1 VKLATHAV
9 TGHKVA
15 VKILNKSKIKQ
26 LGMEEK
32 VQREINILHLCT
44 HPHIIRLYEVIDTPT
59 DIFLVNE
66 YVSGGE
72 LFDYIVSKGRLS
84 ADEARNFF
92 HQIISGVEYCHFQKI
107 VHRDLKPEN
116 LLLDANLNIK
126 IADFGLSNLMRD
138 GDFLR
143 TSCGSPNY
151 AAPEVIS
158 GHLYAGPEV
167 DVWSCGVI
175 LYALLCGSLPFDDE
189 SIPNLFKKIKSGMY
203 SLPTHLSQL
212 AKNLIPRMLEV
223 DPMKRITI
231 PEIRLHPWF
240 QHKLPP
246 YLRHPPELM
255 EKQERIVDQEVIDE
269 VMKLPFHKAYG
280 NSLSSHNNPI
290 NGLIIASG
298 GNTAAA
304 AAGAQHHHHH
314 HHAVVA
320 ASALFPTGIV
330 TRELVERA
338 AALEDSRDS
347 DAVPKL
353 LRDLR
358 CAYELIL
365 DHKHTRLRVMEVARA
380 IKEAASATPPA
391 FSPGGS
397 RGTTPGGGSNNSAHY
412 GGNSNNRYHNN
423 YSSNSSYNSTSQ
435 SPTTAGAGAGA
446 AAHAAAASS
455 PSAQARLAEE
465 ATRALMQPR
474 PPRSIGGGPGG
485 SNSHSPYYPQQP
497 HLPGP
502 GPPSGSTSVGGGGV
516 GGGGGGHPV
525 IQMTS
530 SIPGNTGMIA
540 QHQHGRRTRRWYLGI
555 QSKKDPA
562 HVMNE
567 VYKALMA
574 LGCEWLQL
582 SSYRIK
588 CKWRPNVSW
597 SGGGGGGSGSADG
610 VGGCATSPSA
620 GMAAFSIPTA
630 GGATPEAAW
639 AKQQSQEQQ
648 QALPKS
654 QSDSMDVDEKIS
666 GQGTTSSSANGC
678 DMKVLASEG
687 SAHFARVPNLSTPD
701 YSIKIGLTLYK
712 VQQNIYL
719 LDFQK
724 MTGDAFS
731 FMTLCANIITELKT
745 LSAASKAQQLMAQ
758 QQQAVAAAA
767 AQQQAMQQHL
777 HQQQQQ
783 AGGGQQRYGGP
794 PPAGPK

>member
-1 VKLATHAV
+1 MEQAPVQIGQFILGKNLGIGAFGKVKLATHVV

-15 VKILNKSKIKQ
+15 VKILNKAKIKQ

-116 LLLDANLNIK
+116 LLLDANDNIK

-255 EKQERIVDQEVIDE
+255 EKQERVVDSQVIDE

-280 NSLSSHNNPI
+280 SLVNQ
-290 NGLIIASG
+290 NGTSNHSMNG
-298 GNTAAA
+298 TVMQQ
-304 AAGAQHHHHH
+304 QHHQY
-314 HHAVVA
+314 
-320 ASALFPTGIV
+320 PTV
-330 TRELVERA
+330 SRELIENA
-338 AALEDSRDS
+338 AALEDNRDS
-347 DAVPKL
+347 GTPKL

-397 RGTTPGGGSNNSAHY
+397 RGATPGGNY
-412 GGNSNNRYHNN
+412 
-423 YSSNSSYNSTSQ
+423 YSSNSAGRYGSQSAASGGNSIQSYNSSQ
-435 SPTTAGAGAGA
+435 SPTTLN
-446 AAHAAAASS
+446 S
-455 PSAQARLAEE
+455 PANQARLAEE
-465 ATRALMQPR
+465 ATRALTQPGSQQHSGPSSSSSQ
-474 PPRSIGGGPGG
+474 PPASVAQTPPIG
-485 SNSHSPYYPQQP
+485 
-497 HLPGP
+497 
-502 GPPSGSTSVGGGGV
+502 VVGV
-516 GGGGGGHPV
+516 GSHPV
-525 IQMTS
+525 VQMTS

-562 HVMNE
+562 HVMTE

-574 LGCEWLQL
+574 LGCQWLQL

-588 CKWRPNVSW
+588 CKWRPNAPRENFRQ
-597 SGGGGGGSGSADG
+597 GQFAGMI
-610 VGGCATSPSA
+610 PSA
-620 GMAAFSIPTA
+620 GGETPDAAFRQA
-630 GGATPEAAW
+630 GNMDTDE
-639 AKQQSQEQQ
+639 
-648 QALPKS
+648 
-654 QSDSMDVDEKIS
+654 DVSMDGGKEKH
-666 GQGTTSSSANGC
+666 TSHQKAAP
-678 DMKVLASEG
+678 DFMKVVAG
-687 SAHFARVPNLSTPD
+687 DDGHQVTVPNLSTQN

-724 MTGDAFS
+724 KTGDAFS

-745 LSAASKAQQLMAQ
+745 LSAASRQQQLLQ
-758 QQQAVAAAA
+758 QQQAAAAA
-767 AQQQAMQQHL
+767 AQQQAMQQQHRQGHHL
-777 HQQQQQ
+777 
-783 AGGGQQRYGGP
+783 GGN
-794 PPAGPK
+794 

>member
-1 VKLATHAV
+1 MATHAI
-9 TGHKVA
+9 TNHKVA
-15 VKILNKSKIKQ
+15 VKILNKAKIKQ

-116 LLLDANLNIK
+116 LLLDSNLNIK

-203 SLPTHLSQL
+203 SLPSHLSQL
-212 AKNLIPRMLEV
+212 ARNLIPRMLEV

-255 EKQERIVDQEVIDE
+255 EKQERVVDPAVIDE
-269 VMKLPFHKAYG
+269 VMKLPFHKAYQHLLNNG
-280 NSLSSHNNPI
+280 VSGMPSQQQAMSLI
-290 NGLIIASG
+290 
-298 GNTAAA
+298 
-304 AAGAQHHHHH
+304 
-314 HHAVVA
+314 
-320 ASALFPTGIV
+320 
-330 TRELVERA
+330 TRELVENA
-338 AALEDSRDS
+338 ASLEDSREDG
-347 DAVPKL
+347 APKV

-358 CAYELIL
+358 VAYELIL

-380 IKEAASATPPA
+380 IREAASATPPA

-397 RGTTPGGGSNNSAHY
+397 RGATPGGYPGSVGSVP
-412 GGNSNNRYHNN
+412 S
-423 YSSNSSYNSTSQ
+423 YSGSFATRPGSTN
-435 SPTTAGAGAGA
+435 
-446 AAHAAAASS
+446 S
-455 PSAQARLAEE
+455 PSTHPGGQSRMAEE
-465 ATRALMQPR
+465 AARALLNPR
-474 PPRSIGGGPGG
+474 ASRGGGGSDSHTTSPGA
-485 SNSHSPYYPQQP
+485 
-497 HLPGP
+497 LPSM
-502 GPPSGSTSVGGGGV
+502 PPSGGSPHVV
-516 GGGGGGHPV
+516 
-525 IQMTS
+525 QMQS
-530 SIPGNTGMIA
+530 SIPGNIGMIA
-540 QHQHGRRTRRWYLGI
+540 QHQHGRRNRRWYLGI

-562 HVMNE
+562 HVMTE

-588 CKWRPNVSW
+588 CRWRPNVSRE
-597 SGGGGGGSGSADG
+597 
-610 VGGCATSPSA
+610 VLRRQMMMP
-620 GMAAFSIPTA
+620 A
-630 GGATPEAAW
+630 GGDIPDRAFDNGG
-639 AKQQSQEQQ
+639 
-648 QALPKS
+648 
-654 QSDSMDVDEKIS
+654 DSMNIDEDGKRS
-666 GQGTTSSSANGC
+666 DGDRLTKCVGTN
-678 DMKVLASEG
+678 EN
-687 SAHFARVPNLSTPD
+687 ARVPDLGTKD
-701 YSIKIGLTLYK
+701 YCIKIGLTLYK
-712 VQQNIYL
+712 VQQSIYL

-745 LSAASKAQQLMAQ
+745 LSAASKQQQALLAQ
-758 QQQAVAAAA
+758 QQAAAAA
-767 AQQQAMQQHL
+767 AQQQVAIAAQ
-777 HQQQQQ
+777 
-783 AGGGQQRYGGP
+783 GGHFHRG
-794 PPAGPK
+794 

>member
-1 VKLATHAV
+1 
-9 TGHKVA
+9 
-15 VKILNKSKIKQ
+15 
-26 LGMEEK
+26 MEEK
-32 VQREINILHLCT
+32 VRREINILHLCT

-59 DIFLVNE
+59 DFFLVNE

-255 EKQERIVDQEVIDE
+255 EKQERIVDGEVIDE
-269 VMKLPFHKAYG
+269 VMKLPFHKALQG
-280 NSLSSHNNPI
+280 
-290 NGLIIASG
+290 SG
-298 GNTAAA
+298 
-304 AAGAQHHHHH
+304 
-314 HHAVVA
+314 
-320 ASALFPTGIV
+320 FPSNQVV
-330 TRELVERA
+330 TREMVAKA
-338 AALEDSRDS
+338 AAQEDNRDS
-347 DAVPKL
+347 GTPKL
-353 LRDLR
+353 WRDLR

-380 IKEAASATPPA
+380 IREAASATPPA
-391 FSPGGS
+391 FSPGAS
-397 RGTTPGGGSNNSAHY
+397 RGATPGGHFGTRHSIGSGSSGSYDGRTY
-412 GGNSNNRYHNN
+412 GESP
-423 YSSNSSYNSTSQ
+423 STSNH
-435 SPTTAGAGAGA
+435 T
-446 AAHAAAASS
+446 
-455 PSAQARLAEE
+455 RLAEE
-465 ATRALMQPR
+465 ATRALMQTGQPT
-474 PPRSIGGGPGG
+474 PPM
-485 SNSHSPYYPQQP
+485 
-497 HLPGP
+497 
-502 GPPSGSTSVGGGGV
+502 TA
-516 GGGGGGHPV
+516 PV
-525 IQMTS
+525 MQMTS
-530 SIPGNTGMIA
+530 SIPGNGIMIA
-540 QHQHGRRTRRWYLGI
+540 QHQHGRRNRRWYLGI

-562 HVMNE
+562 HVMKE
-567 VYKALMA
+567 VYKALHS

-588 CKWRPNVSW
+588 CRWRPNVSRHGSYNMSAW
-597 SGGGGGGSGSADG
+597 KQAQQHSGSVDAMDMDMDQHGDMRVIAGDDG
-610 VGGCATSPSA
+610 H
-620 GMAAFSIPTA
+620 
-630 GGATPEAAW
+630 
-639 AKQQSQEQQ
+639 
-648 QALPKS
+648 
-654 QSDSMDVDEKIS
+654 
-666 GQGTTSSSANGC
+666 
-678 DMKVLASEG
+678 MK
-687 SAHFARVPNLSTPD
+687 RVPNLSTPD
-701 YSIKIGLTLYK
+701 YCIKIGLTLYK
-712 VQQNIYL
+712 VQQSIYL

-745 LSAASKAQQLMAQ
+745 LSAASK
-758 QQQAVAAAA
+758 
-767 AQQQAMQQHL
+767 
-777 HQQQQQ
+777 QQQQQ
-783 AGGGQQRYGGP
+783 AMMAHQALTEQQVAMQQGHVSMS
-794 PPAGPK
+794 K

>member
-1 VKLATHAV
+1 V

-15 VKILNKSKIKQ
+15 VKILNKAKIKQ

-255 EKQERIVDQEVIDE
+255 EKQERVVDREVIDE
-269 VMKLPFHKAYG
+269 VMKLPFHKAYSTTS
-280 NSLSSHNNPI
+280 N
-290 NGLIIASG
+290 G
-298 GNTAAA
+298 GNHLMN
-304 AAGAQHHHHH
+304 GVMNVPQHQLPH
-314 HHAVVA
+314 
-320 ASALFPTGIV
+320 GII

-338 AALEDSRDS
+338 AALEDNRDS
-347 DAVPKL
+347 DTPKV

-397 RGTTPGGGSNNSAHY
+397 RGTTPGGSHY
-412 GGNSNNRYHNN
+412 GGNR
-423 YSSNSSYNSTSQ
+423 YSSGGGSYDGRQYGTNISYSSTSM
-435 SPTTAGAGAGA
+435 
-446 AAHAAAASS
+446 S
-455 PSAQARLAEE
+455 PSAAHGASPSNQARLAEE
-465 ATRALMQPR
+465 AARALMQP
-474 PPRSIGGGPGG
+474 GG
-485 SNSHSPYYPQQP
+485 SQQAQYQAPSQQAPSP
-497 HLPGP
+497 
-502 GPPSGSTSVGGGGV
+502 VGV
-516 GGGGGGHPV
+516 SGHPV
-525 IQMTS
+525 VQMTS

-588 CKWRPNVSW
+588 CKWRPNVPRNTQRNNYGMMPAA
-597 SGGGGGGSGSADG
+597 GGETPETAWNKSDADG
-610 VGGCATSPSA
+610 
-620 GMAAFSIPTA
+620 
-630 GGATPEAAW
+630 
-639 AKQQSQEQQ
+639 
-648 QALPKS
+648 
-654 QSDSMDVDEKIS
+654 SMDVAMDVDSKDKKSTVQAKMTVIA
-666 GQGTTSSSANGC
+666 GDDGH
-678 DMKVLASEG
+678 L
-687 SAHFARVPNLSTPD
+687 ARVPNLAMHD

-724 MTGDAFS
+724 VTGDAFS

-745 LSAASKAQQLMAQ
+745 LSAASKQAQQALMAQ
-758 QQQAVAAAA
+758 QQAAAA
-767 AQQQAMQQHL
+767 AQQHSVQ
-777 HQQQQQ
+777 
-783 AGGGQQRYGGP
+783 GGRYHSQGMS
-794 PPAGPK
+794 K

>member
-1 VKLATHAV
+1 MIFTPRHGQVKLATHAV
-9 TGHKVA
+9 TAHKVA
-15 VKILNKSKIKQ
+15 VKILNKAKIKQ

-59 DIFLVNE
+59 DIFLTNE

-212 AKNLIPRMLEV
+212 ARNLIPRMLEV

-269 VMKLPFHKAYG
+269 VMRLPFHKAYG
-280 NSLSSHNNPI
+280 SMINPNPAI
-290 NGLIIASG
+290 NGAMNIP
-298 GNTAAA
+298 
-304 AAGAQHHHHH
+304 QQQ
-314 HHAVVA
+314 
-320 ASALFPTGIV
+320 FPSGIV

-347 DAVPKL
+347 DAPKL

-397 RGTTPGGGSNNSAHY
+397 RGTTPGGHY
-412 GGNSNNRYHNN
+412 GGGGSNRYNSGASYDGRT
-423 YSSNSSYNSTSQ
+423 YSSNISYTSHSQ
-435 SPTTAGAGAGA
+435 SPIPQ
-446 AAHAAAASS
+446 HSS
-455 PSAQARLAEE
+455 PSQQARLAEE
-465 ATRALMQPR
+465 ATRALLQPA
-474 PPRSIGGGPGG
+474 S
-485 SNSHSPYYPQQP
+485 SSHGHQYTQT
-497 HLPGP
+497 
-502 GPPSGSTSVGGGGV
+502 PPSSVSVGG
-516 GGGGGGHPV
+516 HNPAA
-525 IQMTS
+525 QMTLA
-530 SIPGNTGMIA
+530 IPGNTGMIA

-562 HVMNE
+562 HVMTE

-588 CKWRPNVSW
+588 CKWRPNVPRSPVGVAAPGGFMPSAGGDTPQAAW
-597 SGGGGGGSGSADG
+597 TKMPKRQSDATDMDVDLKENNNPGSQNGGGGGMT
-610 VGGCATSPSA
+610 V
-620 GMAAFSIPTA
+620 
-630 GGATPEAAW
+630 
-639 AKQQSQEQQ
+639 
-648 QALPKS
+648 
-654 QSDSMDVDEKIS
+654 IS
-666 GQGTTSSSANGC
+666 RE
-678 DMKVLASEG
+678 EG
-687 SAHFARVPNLSTPD
+687 KYVPVPDLSTPE
-701 YSIKIGLTLYK
+701 YSVKIGLTLYK

-745 LSAASKAQQLMAQ
+745 LSAASKQAQQQALLQ
-758 QQQAVAAAA
+758 QQQAA
-767 AQQQAMQQHL
+767 
-777 HQQQQQ
+777 QQQQQ
-783 AGGGQQRYGGP
+783 AAQQ
-794 PPAGPK
+794 AAMPK

>member
-1 VKLATHAV
+1 MEQPAIQIGQYILGKNLGIGAFGKVKLATHTV

-15 VKILNKSKIKQ
+15 VKILNKAKIKQ

-116 LLLDANLNIK
+116 LLLDSNLNIK

-203 SLPTHLSQL
+203 SLPSHLSQL
-212 AKNLIPRMLEV
+212 ARNLIPRMLEV

-246 YLRHPPELM
+246 YLRHAPDHT
-255 EKQERIVDQEVIDE
+255 EKAERVIDHS
-269 VMKLPFHKAYG
+269 VIDDVLKLPIPRLVG
-280 NSLSSHNNPI
+280 NIVSNSNQNLSSVHQNNQYLSAQSPPI
-290 NGLIIASG
+290 TRDLVV
-298 GNTAAA
+298 TAA
-304 AAGAQHHHHH
+304 
-314 HHAVVA
+314 
-320 ASALFPTGIV
+320 T
-330 TRELVERA
+330 
-338 AALEDSRDS
+338 LEDNREQ
-347 DAVPKL
+347 DAPKL
-353 LRDLR
+353 LRDIR
-358 CAYELIL
+358 VAYELIL
-365 DHKHTRLRVMEVARA
+365 DHKHTRLRVMEVAKA
-380 IKEAASATPPA
+380 IREAASATPPA
-391 FSPGGS
+391 FSPGGTQP
-397 RGTTPGGGSNNSAHY
+397 GTPGTVRSFGGQIPHSVP
-412 GGNSNNRYHNN
+412 
-423 YSSNSSYNSTSQ
+423 SQ
-435 SPTTAGAGAGA
+435 SPSGSSNPSSFSDFERQVNSKLTQHHYPSHYNQHPPPTPPGN
-446 AAHAAAASS
+446 S
-455 PSAQARLAEE
+455 PSIQL
-465 ATRALMQPR
+465 
-474 PPRSIGGGPGG
+474 
-485 SNSHSPYYPQQP
+485 Y
-497 HLPGP
+497 
-502 GPPSGSTSVGGGGV
+502 ST
-516 GGGGGGHPV
+516 
-525 IQMTS
+525 
-530 SIPGNTGMIA
+530 IPGNIGMIT
-540 QHQHGRRTRRWYLGI
+540 QLGRRRRWYLGI

-562 HVMNE
+562 HVMTE

-588 CKWRPNVSW
+588 CRWWPNAPHGRGNQQSERRRR
-597 SGGGGGGSGSADG
+597 SSLDPQGGSTGRYGVINTGPLSNPDTADPSWKRQNPNKSNQDDADM
-610 VGGCATSPSA
+610 VIERDEIDTNISSDNSPSK
-620 GMAAFSIPTA
+620 MR
-630 GGATPEAAW
+630 
-639 AKQQSQEQQ
+639 
-648 QALPKS
+648 
-654 QSDSMDVDEKIS
+654 VIS
-666 GQGTTSSSANGC
+666 GENGQFIT
-678 DMKVLASEG
+678 L
-687 SAHFARVPNLSTPD
+687 PNLCMPE
-701 YSIKIGLTLYK
+701 YYIKIGLTLYK

-745 LSAASKAQQLMAQ
+745 LSAASKQQQALLAQHQAAAMQ
-758 QQQAVAAAA
+758 QQQ
-767 AQQQAMQQHL
+767 
-777 HQQQQQ
+777 HQVSS
-783 AGGGQQRYGGP
+783 
-794 PPAGPK
+794 PAGTSSGVVQPSQQSNRQPMTSPTQK

>member
-1 VKLATHAV
+1 
-9 TGHKVA
+9 
-15 VKILNKSKIKQ
+15 
-26 LGMEEK
+26 MEEK

-116 LLLDANLNIK
+116 LLLDANDNIK

-255 EKQERIVDQEVIDE
+255 EKQERVVDSQVIDE

-280 NSLSSHNNPI
+280 SMANQ
-290 NGLIIASG
+290 NGTSNHSMNG
-298 GNTAAA
+298 S
-304 AAGAQHHHHH
+304 
-314 HHAVVA
+314 AVPQC
-320 ASALFPTGIV
+320 PTV
-330 TRELVERA
+330 SRELIEKA
-338 AALEDSRDS
+338 AALEDNRDS
-347 DAVPKL
+347 DTPKL

-397 RGTTPGGGSNNSAHY
+397 RGATPGGSHY
-412 GGNSNNRYHNN
+412 GGTAAGRYGGQPFSSNQS
-423 YSSNSSYNSTSQ
+423 YSSSQ
-435 SPTTAGAGAGA
+435 SPTTLNAPAN
-446 AAHAAAASS
+446 
-455 PSAQARLAEE
+455 QARIAEE
-465 ATRALMQPR
+465 ATRILSQPGSSQQQSSLPH
-474 PPRSIGGGPGG
+474 PPASVAQTPPIG
-485 SNSHSPYYPQQP
+485 
-497 HLPGP
+497 
-502 GPPSGSTSVGGGGV
+502 VVGV
-516 GGGGGGHPV
+516 GSHPV
-525 IQMTS
+525 VQMTS

-562 HVMNE
+562 HVMTE

-574 LGCEWLQL
+574 LGCQWLQL

-588 CKWRPNVSW
+588 CKWRPNGPRE
-597 SGGGGGGSGSADG
+597 GGIPGHFM
-610 VGGCATSPSA
+610 PSA
-620 GMAAFSIPTA
+620 GGETPDAAF
-630 GGATPEAAW
+630 
-639 AKQQSQEQQ
+639 Q
-648 QALPKS
+648 KS
-654 QSDSMDVDEKIS
+654 SGSMDMDEDVCMDGDKDKP
-666 GQGTTSSSANGC
+666 SSHHFKPAP
-678 DMKVLASEG
+678 DFMKVVAG
-687 SAHFARVPNLSTPD
+687 DDGHHITVPNLSTEL

-724 MTGDAFS
+724 KTGDAFS

-745 LSAASKAQQLMAQ
+745 LSAASRQQQLLQ
-758 QQQAVAAAA
+758 QQQAAAAA
-767 AQQQAMQQHL
+767 AQQQAMQQ
-777 HQQQQQ
+777 
-783 AGGGQQRYGGP
+783 QRHAPSGN
-794 PPAGPK
+794 

>member
-1 VKLATHAV
+1 MEQAPVQIGQFILGKNLGIGAFGKVKLATHVV

-15 VKILNKSKIKQ
+15 VKILNKAKIKQ

-116 LLLDANLNIK
+116 LLLDANDNIK

-255 EKQERIVDQEVIDE
+255 EKQERVVDAQVIDE

-280 NSLSSHNNPI
+280 SMANQ
-290 NGLIIASG
+290 NGTTNHSMNG
-298 GNTAAA
+298 S
-304 AAGAQHHHHH
+304 
-314 HHAVVA
+314 AVPQC
-320 ASALFPTGIV
+320 PTV
-330 TRELVERA
+330 SRELIEKA
-338 AALEDSRDS
+338 AALEDNRDS
-347 DAVPKL
+347 DTPKL

-397 RGTTPGGGSNNSAHY
+397 RGATPGGNHY
-412 GGNSNNRYHNN
+412 GGTAAGRYGAGASGGSHDGRSYGSNQ
-423 YSSNSSYNSTSQ
+423 SYNSSQ
-435 SPTTAGAGAGA
+435 SPTTLN
-446 AAHAAAASS
+446 S
-455 PSAQARLAEE
+455 PANQARVAEE
-465 ATRALMQPR
+465 ATRALTQPGSQHQSLSH
-474 PPRSIGGGPGG
+474 PPASVAQTPPIG
-485 SNSHSPYYPQQP
+485 
-497 HLPGP
+497 
-502 GPPSGSTSVGGGGV
+502 VAGV
-516 GGGGGGHPV
+516 GSHPV
-525 IQMTS
+525 VQMTS

-562 HVMNE
+562 HVMTE

-574 LGCEWLQL
+574 LGCQWLQL

-588 CKWRPNVSW
+588 CKWRPNRPRESVIP
-597 SGGGGGGSGSADG
+597 GFQPGHFPGM
-610 VGGCATSPSA
+610 VMPSA
-620 GMAAFSIPTA
+620 GGETPDAAF
-630 GGATPEAAW
+630 
-639 AKQQSQEQQ
+639 Q
-648 QALPKS
+648 KS
-654 QSDSMDVDEKIS
+654 SGSMDMDEDVSMDEGKDKLS
-666 GQGTTSSSANGC
+666 HPTKPP
-678 DMKVLASEG
+678 DFMKVVAG
-687 SAHFARVPNLSTPD
+687 DDGHQVIVPNLSTEN

-724 MTGDAFS
+724 KTGDAFS

-745 LSAASKAQQLMAQ
+745 LSAASRQQQLLQ
-758 QQQAVAAAA
+758 QQQAAAAA
-767 AQQQAMQQHL
+767 AQQQAL
-777 HQQQQQ
+777 QQQQRH
-783 AGGGQQRYGGP
+783 ALSGN
-794 PPAGPK
+794 

>member
-280 NSLSSHNNPI
+280 LSSHNNPI
-290 NGLIIASG
+290 NGLIGSSSSSS
-298 GNTAAA
+298 N
-304 AAGAQHHHHH
+304 AGQH
-314 HHAVVA
+314 

-347 DAVPKL
+347 GETPKL

-397 RGTTPGGGSNNSAHY
+397 RGTTPGGSNSGHYGSN
-412 GGNSNNRYHNN
+412 RYTSNN
-423 YSSNSSYNSTSQ
+423 YSSNISYNSTSQ
-435 SPTTAGAGAGA
+435 SPTTATGSGA
-446 AAHAAAASS
+446 AGHGAASS

-474 PPRSIGGGPGG
+474 PPGSIAGAG
-485 SNSHSPYYPQQP
+485 SNSHSPYHPQQQQ

-502 GPPSGSTSVGGGGV
+502 GPPSGSTSVIGGIGVVGV
-516 GGGGGGHPV
+516 GGGGGGHAV

-597 SGGGGGGSGSADG
+597 SGGIGAVSL
-610 VGGCATSPSA
+610 CATSPTGAA
-620 GMAAFSIPTA
+620 GVGSMTAFSIPTA

-639 AKQQSQEQQ
+639 AKQQQQQQQSQEQQ
-648 QALPKS
+648 LALPRS

-666 GQGTTSSSANGC
+666 GQGSTNSSSAANGC

-687 SAHFARVPNLSTPD
+687 GAHFARVPNLSTPD
-701 YSIKIGLTLYK
+701 YSVKIGLTLYK

-745 LSAASKAQQLMAQ
+745 LSAASKAQQLMAAAQ
-758 QQQAVAAAA
+758 HQAMAA
-767 AQQQAMQQHL
+767 AQQQAMQQPQHL

-794 PPAGPK
+794 PPPGPK

>member
-1 VKLATHAV
+1 
-9 TGHKVA
+9 
-15 VKILNKSKIKQ
+15 
-26 LGMEEK
+26 MEEK

-72 LFDYIVSKGRLS
+72 LFDYIVSKGRLA

-116 LLLDANLNIK
+116 LLLDSNLNIK

-203 SLPTHLSQL
+203 SLPSHLSQL
-212 AKNLIPRMLEV
+212 ARNLIPRMLEV

-255 EKQERIVDQEVIDE
+255 EKQERVVDPAVIDE
-269 VMKLPFHKAYG
+269 VMKLPFHKAYQHLLNG
-280 NSLSSHNNPI
+280 AMM
-290 NGLIIASG
+290 NGLPSSLPQNQPSYPLI
-298 GNTAAA
+298 
-304 AAGAQHHHHH
+304 
-314 HHAVVA
+314 
-320 ASALFPTGIV
+320 
-330 TRELVERA
+330 TRELIESA
-338 AALEDSRDS
+338 ASLEDSREDG
-347 DAVPKL
+347 APKI

-358 CAYELIL
+358 VAYELIL

-380 IKEAASATPPA
+380 IREAASATPPA

-397 RGTTPGGGSNNSAHY
+397 RGATPGGYPGSMGSAPGSYSGY
-412 GGNSNNRYHNN
+412 GSAN
-423 YSSNSSYNSTSQ
+423 
-435 SPTTAGAGAGA
+435 
-446 AAHAAAASS
+446 S
-455 PSAQARLAEE
+455 PSAHHTQISQSRMAEE
-465 ATRALMQPR
+465 AARVLLQPGAVR
-474 PPRSIGGGPGG
+474 GGAGGGAMHTP
-485 SNSHSPYYPQQP
+485 
-497 HLPGP
+497 
-502 GPPSGSTSVGGGGV
+502 PPSSIPVSINSQGSPHVV
-516 GGGGGGHPV
+516 
-525 IQMTS
+525 QMQS
-530 SIPGNTGMIA
+530 SIPGNIGMIA
-540 QHQHGRRTRRWYLGI
+540 QHQHGRRNRRWYLGI

-562 HVMNE
+562 HVMTE

-588 CKWRPNVSW
+588 CRWRPNMPRESLRRQF
-597 SGGGGGGSGSADG
+597 SMPMAGGELPENAWDTGGGGSDMNIDDDG
-610 VGGCATSPSA
+610 K
-620 GMAAFSIPTA
+620 
-630 GGATPEAAW
+630 E
-639 AKQQSQEQQ
+639 
-648 QALPKS
+648 
-654 QSDSMDVDEKIS
+654 DEYDTKTKCI
-666 GQGTTSSSANGC
+666 GTNDAI
-678 DMKVLASEG
+678 A
-687 SAHFARVPNLSTPD
+687 VPDLSTKE
-701 YSIKIGLTLYK
+701 YCIKIGLTLYK
-712 VQQNIYL
+712 VQQSIYL

-745 LSAASKAQQLMAQ
+745 LSAASKQQQALLAQ
-758 QQQAVAAAA
+758 QQAAAAA
-767 AQQQAMQQHL
+767 AQQQAAIAA
-777 HQQQQQ
+777 
-783 AGGGQQRYGGP
+783 AGGRQFQP
-794 PPAGPK
+794 LK

>member
-1 VKLATHAV
+1 M

-15 VKILNKSKIKQ
+15 VKILNKAKIKQ

-72 LFDYIVSKGRLS
+72 LFDHIVSKGRLS

-116 LLLDANLNIK
+116 LLLDANHNIK

-203 SLPTHLSQL
+203 ALPTHLSQL

-246 YLRHPPELM
+246 YLRHPPELI

-280 NSLSSHNNPI
+280 SLVNNNSPM
-290 NGLIIASG
+290 NGVLDIPQYHQLP
-298 GNTAAA
+298 
-304 AAGAQHHHHH
+304 AG
-314 HHAVVA
+314 
-320 ASALFPTGIV
+320 LV
-330 TRELVERA
+330 TRDLVERA
-338 AALEDSRDS
+338 ASLEDSRDS
-347 DAVPKL
+347 EAPKL

-365 DHKHTRLRVMEVARA
+365 DHKHTRLRVMEVART
-380 IKEAASATPPA
+380 INEAQSATPPA

-397 RGTTPGGGSNNSAHY
+397 RGTTPGSGHY
-412 GGNSNNRYHNN
+412 GSSGRYINNTT
-423 YSSNSSYNSTSQ
+423 YSSNNMSYSSNTQ
-435 SPTTAGAGAGA
+435 SPTSAGQN
-446 AAHAAAASS
+446 S
-455 PSAQARLAEE
+455 PAAQARLAEE
-465 ATRALMQPR
+465 ATRALMQTSR
-474 PPRSIGGGPGG
+474 PANQQLPQHQNS
-485 SNSHSPYYPQQP
+485 SHSIQTPT
-497 HLPGP
+497 
-502 GPPSGSTSVGGGGV
+502 TSVGGGS
-516 GGGGGGHPV
+516 GHAV
-525 IQMTS
+525 VQMTS
-530 SIPGNTGMIA
+530 SIPGNSGMIA
-540 QHQHGRRTRRWYLGI
+540 QHQHGKRTRRWYLGI
-555 QSKKDPA
+555 QSKKEPA
-562 HVMNE
+562 RVMNE
-567 VYKALMA
+567 VYKALLA

-588 CKWRPNVSW
+588 CKWKPHSSGSGSGSRGSVADSSKMEVEAADVTRTTSNSVGTGSGNSISSGPVGSTVSMAGA
-597 SGGGGGGSGSADG
+597 SAGGGSACPMMTVIDG
-610 VGGCATSPSA
+610 DDG
-620 GMAAFSIPTA
+620 
-630 GGATPEAAW
+630 
-639 AKQQSQEQQ
+639 
-648 QALPKS
+648 
-654 QSDSMDVDEKIS
+654 
-666 GQGTTSSSANGC
+666 
-678 DMKVLASEG
+678 
-687 SAHFARVPNLSTPD
+687 HFVRIPNLSTCE

-745 LSAASKAQQLMAQ
+745 LSAASKQQQQ
-758 QQQAVAAAA
+758 QQQAALLA
-767 AQQQAMQQHL
+767 AQQQAAAASQQHS
-777 HQQQQQ
+777 
-783 AGGGQQRYGGP
+783 
-794 PPAGPK
+794 

>member
-1 VKLATHAV
+1 MEQAPVQIGQFILGKNLGIGAFGKVKLATHVV

-15 VKILNKSKIKQ
+15 VKILNKAKIKQ

-44 HPHIIRLYEVIDTPT
+44 HPHIIRLYEVLDTPT

-116 LLLDANLNIK
+116 LLLDASLNIK

-255 EKQERIVDQEVIDE
+255 EKQERVIDSEVIDE

-280 NSLSSHNNPI
+280 GTLG
-290 NGLIIASG
+290 NGS
-298 GNTAAA
+298 NHMMN
-304 AAGAQHHHHH
+304 GAMPHQLP
-314 HHAVVA
+314 VV
-320 ASALFPTGIV
+320 S
-330 TRELVERA
+330 RELIERA

-347 DAVPKL
+347 DTPKL

-397 RGTTPGGGSNNSAHY
+397 RGATPGGSHYGSRYGSAAGGNFYGSNQS
-412 GGNSNNRYHNN
+412 
-423 YSSNSSYNSTSQ
+423 YSSGHSQ
-435 SPTTAGAGAGA
+435 SPTVLHGN
-446 AAHAAAASS
+446 S
-455 PSAQARLAEE
+455 PANQARLAEE
-465 ATRALMQPR
+465 ATRALMQP
-474 PPRSIGGGPGG
+474 
-485 SNSHSPYYPQQP
+485 
-497 HLPGP
+497 
-502 GPPSGSTSVGGGGV
+502 GSTKNPSQPPQSVGAV
-516 GGGGGGHPV
+516 GSHPV
-525 IQMTS
+525 VQMTS

-562 HVMNE
+562 HVMTE

-588 CKWRPNVSW
+588 CKWRPN
-597 SGGGGGGSGSADG
+597 GGRGSTPVAAYGGI
-610 VGGCATSPSA
+610 PS
-620 GMAAFSIPTA
+620 A
-630 GGATPEAAW
+630 GGATPDAAFNRQHGGMDTDSDV
-639 AKQQSQEQQ
+639 AMDDGKEKKRAPV
-648 QALPKS
+648 ALNGYMK
-654 QSDSMDVDEKIS
+654 VV
-666 GQGTTSSSANGC
+666 AGC
-678 DMKVLASEG
+678 DGHSVP
-687 SAHFARVPNLSTPD
+687 VPNLGTAD

-724 MTGDAFS
+724 KTGDAFC

-745 LSAASKAQQLMAQ
+745 LSAASKQ
-758 QQQAVAAAA
+758 QQQAMLAQQQAAA
-767 AQQQAMQQHL
+767 AQQQQAMQ
-777 HQQQQQ
+777 
-783 AGGGQQRYGGP
+783 GGFP
-794 PPAGPK
+794 PPGMHK

>member
-1 VKLATHAV
+1 M
-9 TGHKVA
+9 
-15 VKILNKSKIKQ
+15 KILNKAKIKQ

-116 LLLDANLNIK
+116 LLLDSNLNIK

-212 AKNLIPRMLEV
+212 ARNLIPRMLEV

-255 EKQERIVDQEVIDE
+255 EKQERVVDPAVIDE
-269 VMKLPFHKAYG
+269 VMKLPFHKAYQHLMNG
-280 NSLSSHNNPI
+280 GMMNGMVPQNQPSHP
-290 NGLIIASG
+290 LI
-298 GNTAAA
+298 
-304 AAGAQHHHHH
+304 
-314 HHAVVA
+314 
-320 ASALFPTGIV
+320 
-330 TRELVERA
+330 TRELVETA
-338 AALEDSRDS
+338 ASLEDSREDG
-347 DAVPKL
+347 APKVI
-353 LRDLR
+353 RDLR
-358 CAYELIL
+358 VAYELIL

-380 IKEAASATPPA
+380 IREAASATPPA

-397 RGTTPGGGSNNSAHY
+397 RGATPGGYGSMGS
-412 GGNSNNRYHNN
+412 GGGSYAGSGYNSN
-423 YSSNSSYNSTSQ
+423 
-435 SPTTAGAGAGA
+435 
-446 AAHAAAASS
+446 S
-455 PSAQARLAEE
+455 PSVHQGQLSNPRMAGMAEE
-465 ATRALMQPR
+465 AARALLHGSVRGMSGGGVTHT
-474 PPRSIGGGPGG
+474 PPPSSIPSSIGPGG
-485 SNSHSPYYPQQP
+485 SP
-497 HLPGP
+497 HI
-502 GPPSGSTSVGGGGV
+502 V
-516 GGGGGGHPV
+516 
-525 IQMTS
+525 QMQS
-530 SIPGNTGMIA
+530 SIPGNIGMIA
-540 QHQHGRRTRRWYLGI
+540 QHQHGRRNRRWYLGI

-562 HVMNE
+562 HVMTE

-588 CKWRPNVSW
+588 CRWRPNVPRESLRRQIAMPTVGGETPDRAW
-597 SGGGGGGSGSADG
+597 DGGGGAADMNIDDDG
-610 VGGCATSPSA
+610 
-620 GMAAFSIPTA
+620 
-630 GGATPEAAW
+630 
-639 AKQQSQEQQ
+639 KQYANET
-648 QALPKS
+648 LTRC
-654 QSDSMDVDEKIS
+654 I
-666 GQGTTSSSANGC
+666 GTNDAVS
-678 DMKVLASEG
+678 
-687 SAHFARVPNLSTPD
+687 VPDLSTKE
-701 YSIKIGLTLYK
+701 YCIKIGLTLYK
-712 VQQNIYL
+712 VQQSIYL

-745 LSAASKAQQLMAQ
+745 LSAASKQQQALLA
-758 QQQAVAAAA
+758 QQAVAAV
-767 AQQQAMQQHL
+767 QQQATIAA
-777 HQQQQQ
+777 
-783 AGGGQQRYGGP
+783 AGGRQFHP
-794 PPAGPK
+794 HK

>member
-1 VKLATHAV
+1 MMLVVSLCLRGQVKLATHSV

-15 VKILNKSKIKQ
+15 VKILNKAKIKQ

-203 SLPTHLSQL
+203 SLPMHLSQL
-212 AKNLIPRMLEV
+212 ARNLIPRMLEV

-255 EKQERIVDQEVIDE
+255 EKQERVVDQEVIDE
-269 VMKLPFHKAYG
+269 VMRLPFHKAYG
-280 NSLSSHNNPI
+280 LVQTNGVQQPPTPTQQQQQQQPQQPPLQQPFPNP
-290 NGLIIASG
+290 L
-298 GNTAAA
+298 
-304 AAGAQHHHHH
+304 
-314 HHAVVA
+314 
-320 ASALFPTGIV
+320 V
-330 TRELVERA
+330 TREMVERA

-347 DAVPKL
+347 DAPKL
-353 LRDLR
+353 LKDLR

-397 RGTTPGGGSNNSAHY
+397 RGTTPGGHY
-412 GGNSNNRYHNN
+412 SNRYLGGGVSSTGGSYDGRNT
-423 YSSNSSYNSTSQ
+423 YSSNISYSSHSQ
-435 SPTTAGAGAGA
+435 SPT
-446 AAHAAAASS
+446 AAHPS
-455 PSAQARLAEE
+455 PSQQARLAEE
-465 ATRALMQPR
+465 ATRALMQPA
-474 PPRSIGGGPGG
+474 S
-485 SNSHSPYYPQQP
+485 S
-497 HLPGP
+497 
-502 GPPSGSTSVGGGGV
+502 
-516 GGGGGGHPV
+516 GGGGGPSSMIAVGGPYSATPPSSVSVGGHSAL
-525 IQMTS
+525 QMTS

-562 HVMNE
+562 HVMTE

-588 CKWRPNVSW
+588 CKWRPNVPRKPIGP
-597 SGGGGGGSGSADG
+597 GGLGQSSSA
-610 VGGCATSPSA
+610 SPFIHPSA
-620 GMAAFSIPTA
+620 G
-630 GGATPEAAW
+630 GDTPQAAW
-639 AKQQSQEQQ
+639 SKLSTRSE
-648 QALPKS
+648 S
-654 QSDSMDVDEKIS
+654 TMDMDVDGKPRLPGGAQENATMTVIS
-666 GQGTTSSSANGC
+666 SEEGQL
-678 DMKVLASEG
+678 VP
-687 SAHFARVPNLSTPD
+687 VPNLSTAE
-701 YSIKIGLTLYK
+701 YSVKIGLTLYK

-745 LSAASKAQQLMAQ
+745 LSAASK
-758 QQQAVAAAA
+758 
-767 AQQQAMQQHL
+767 QAMMA

-783 AGGGQQRYGGP
+783 SASQAQAMQQAAGRFP
-794 PPAGPK
+794 PHPTPPKPP

>member
-1 VKLATHAV
+1 
-9 TGHKVA
+9 
-15 VKILNKSKIKQ
+15 
-26 LGMEEK
+26 MEEK

-92 HQIISGVEYCHFQKI
+92 HQIVSGVEYCHFQKI

-116 LLLDANLNIK
+116 LLLDSNLNIK

-203 SLPTHLSQL
+203 SLPSHLSQL
-212 AKNLIPRMLEV
+212 ARNLIPRMLEV

-255 EKQERIVDQEVIDE
+255 EKQERVVDAQVIDE
-269 VMKLPFHKAYG
+269 VMKLPFHKAYSHLNG
-280 NSLSSHNNPI
+280 NGGGGVNGSLP
-290 NGLIIASG
+290 
-298 GNTAAA
+298 
-304 AAGAQHHHHH
+304 QHHR
-314 HHAVVA
+314 
-320 ASALFPTGIV
+320 PYI
-330 TRELVERA
+330 TRELVEVA
-338 AALEDSRDS
+338 AALEDSREN
-347 DAVPKL
+347 DAPKL
-353 LRDLR
+353 VRDLR
-358 CAYELIL
+358 VAYELIL

-380 IKEAASATPPA
+380 IQEAASATPPA
-391 FSPGGS
+391 FSPGTS
-397 RGTTPGGGSNNSAHY
+397 RGATPGGRGSGYGSGHHIAGGGSYGHSALSH
-412 GGNSNNRYHNN
+412 
-423 YSSNSSYNSTSQ
+423 
-435 SPTTAGAGAGA
+435 SPTGAQPS
-446 AAHAAAASS
+446 HAA
-455 PSAQARLAEE
+455 QAGDTHTRMAEE
-465 ATRALMQPR
+465 AARALMHPGAT
-474 PPRSIGGGPGG
+474 SGG
-485 SNSHSPYYPQQP
+485 H
-497 HLPGP
+497 HR
-502 GPPSGSTSVGGGGV
+502 SGSAGHPHHNLHGGGGQHPPPTPPPHMPGSAGS
-516 GGGGGGHPV
+516 GGGGGSGSATPV
-525 IQMTS
+525 VQMQS
-530 SIPGNTGMIA
+530 SIPGNVGMIA
-540 QHQHGRRTRRWYLGI
+540 QHQHGRRNRRWYLGI

-562 HVMNE
+562 HVMTE
-567 VYKALMA
+567 VYKALLA

-588 CKWRPNVSW
+588 CRWRPNLPRGGD
-597 SGGGGGGSGSADG
+597 GGGPAGSVGTGDPRQAV
-610 VGGCATSPSA
+610 VGGRQKAGVLDPS
-620 GMAAFSIPTA
+620 GQVVSNVNPVMPKPIA
-630 GGATPEAAW
+630 GGETPEAAW
-639 AKQQSQEQQ
+639 NRTAQPQQ
-648 QALPKS
+648 QIGLDGKDGAAEMSIDGDGKP
-654 QSDSMDVDEKIS
+654 
-666 GQGTTSSSANGC
+666 QGGVEC
-678 DMKVLASEG
+678 RMKVVSG
-687 SAHFARVPNLSTPD
+687 SDGRYVPVPNLCTPE
-701 YSIKIGLTLYK
+701 YCIKIGLTLYK
-712 VQQNIYL
+712 VQQSIYL

-745 LSAASKAQQLMAQ
+745 LSAASKQQQALLAQ
-758 QQQAVAAAA
+758 QQAAAVAAAA
-767 AQQQAMQQHL
+767 AQQQAALQH
-777 HQQQQQ
+777 Q
-783 AGGGQQRYGGP
+783 AGGGGP
-794 PPAGPK
+794 PHGHSQPSLPASHK

>member
-1 VKLATHAV
+1 MEQPPVQIGQYVLGKNLGIGAFGKVKLATHAI

-15 VKILNKSKIKQ
+15 VKILNKAKIKQ

-92 HQIISGVEYCHFQKI
+92 HQIVSGVEYCHFQKI

-203 SLPTHLSQL
+203 SLPSHLSQL
-212 AKNLIPRMLEV
+212 ARNLIPRMLEV

-255 EKQERIVDQEVIDE
+255 EKQERVVDPAVIDE
-269 VMKLPFHKAYG
+269 VMKLPFHKAYQH
-280 NSLSSHNNPI
+280 LM
-290 NGLIIASG
+290 NGGMNGMPLGAPLNTPTHPLIS
-298 GNTAAA
+298 
-304 AAGAQHHHHH
+304 
-314 HHAVVA
+314 
-320 ASALFPTGIV
+320 
-330 TRELVERA
+330 RELVESA
-338 AALEDSRDS
+338 ASLEDSREDG
-347 DAVPKL
+347 APKV

-358 CAYELIL
+358 VAYELIL

-380 IKEAASATPPA
+380 IREAASATPPA

-397 RGTTPGGGSNNSAHY
+397 RGATPGGYPGSMGSAPGSY
-412 GGNSNNRYHNN
+412 GGSGYGSAN
-423 YSSNSSYNSTSQ
+423 
-435 SPTTAGAGAGA
+435 
-446 AAHAAAASS
+446 S
-455 PSAQARLAEE
+455 PSAHHGQLSQSRMAEE
-465 ATRALMQPR
+465 AARALLQPGATR
-474 PPRSIGGGPGG
+474 GGSGGGPTHTPPPSSIPSSIGGGG
-485 SNSHSPYYPQQP
+485 SP
-497 HLPGP
+497 H
-502 GPPSGSTSVGGGGV
+502 VV
-516 GGGGGGHPV
+516 
-525 IQMTS
+525 QMQS
-530 SIPGNTGMIA
+530 SIPGNIGMIA
-540 QHQHGRRTRRWYLGI
+540 QHQHGRRNRRWYLGI

-562 HVMNE
+562 HVMTE

-588 CKWRPNVSW
+588 CKWRPNVPRESLRRQMLTPMAGGETPDRAW
-597 SGGGGGGSGSADG
+597 DSGGGATDMNIDDDG
-610 VGGCATSPSA
+610 KQ
-620 GMAAFSIPTA
+620 TA
-630 GGATPEAAW
+630 NETKTKCIGTNEAV
-639 AKQQSQEQQ
+639 S
-648 QALPKS
+648 
-654 QSDSMDVDEKIS
+654 
-666 GQGTTSSSANGC
+666 
-678 DMKVLASEG
+678 
-687 SAHFARVPNLSTPD
+687 VPDLSTKE
-701 YSIKIGLTLYK
+701 YCIKIGLTLYK
-712 VQQNIYL
+712 VQQSIYL

-745 LSAASKAQQLMAQ
+745 LSAASKQQQALLAQ
-758 QQQAVAAAA
+758 QQAAAAA
-767 AQQQAMQQHL
+767 AQQQAAIAA
-777 HQQQQQ
+777 
-783 AGGGQQRYGGP
+783 AGGRGQFHP
-794 PPAGPK
+794 HK

>member
-1 VKLATHAV
+1 VWASKGNPRAAFRQHCVVMYVNLGVAVTSYEQHRGGREYDGDGGMLLLLFVRPRGPAHFTSYIIIKRQVKLATHAV

-15 VKILNKSKIKQ
+15 VKILNKAKIKQ

-212 AKNLIPRMLEV
+212 ARNLIPRMLEV

-269 VMKLPFHKAYG
+269 VMRLPFHKAYG
-280 NSLSSHNNPI
+280 GLATSGNPGPQQQA
-290 NGLIIASG
+290 NG
-298 GNTAAA
+298 AAMNIP
-304 AAGAQHHHHH
+304 QHQI
-314 HHAVVA
+314 
-320 ASALFPTGIV
+320 PGGIV
-330 TRELVERA
+330 TRELVEQA

-347 DAVPKL
+347 APKL

-397 RGTTPGGGSNNSAHY
+397 RGTTPGGHYGSNRY
-412 GGNSNNRYHNN
+412 GSGASYDGRT
-423 YSSNSSYNSTSQ
+423 YSSNMSYSSHSQ
-435 SPTTAGAGAGA
+435 SPTP
-446 AAHAAAASS
+446 AHSS
-455 PSAQARLAEE
+455 PAQQARLAEE
-465 ATRALMQPR
+465 ATRALMQP
-474 PPRSIGGGPGG
+474 GG
-485 SNSHSPYYPQQP
+485 SGSAGSHGQYSTQA
-497 HLPGP
+497 
-502 GPPSGSTSVGGGGV
+502 PSSVSV
-516 GGGGGGHPV
+516 GGHPV
-525 IQMTS
+525 VQMTL

-562 HVMNE
+562 HVMTE

-588 CKWRPNVSW
+588 CKWRPNLPRSPVGVAATVS
-597 SGGGGGGSGSADG
+597 SFM
-610 VGGCATSPSA
+610 P
-620 GMAAFSIPTA
+620 PA
-630 GGATPEAAW
+630 GGETPQAAW
-639 AKQQSQEQQ
+639 AKM
-648 QALPKS
+648 APKRTDT
-654 QSDSMDVDEKIS
+654 SDMDVDSKENPNTDGS
-666 GQGTTSSSANGC
+666 GG
-678 DMKVLASEG
+678 ASPGRMTVVAREEG
-687 SAHFARVPNLSTPD
+687 EFVPVPDLSTPE
-701 YSIKIGLTLYK
+701 YSVKIGLTLYK

-745 LSAASKAQQLMAQ
+745 LSAASKQAQQQALLQ
-758 QQQAVAAAA
+758 QQQAAA
-767 AQQQAMQQHL
+767 M
-777 HQQQQQ
+777 QQQ
-783 AGGGQQRYGGP
+783 AGRFPQQQPGMP
-794 PPAGPK
+794 PK

>member
-1 VKLATHAV
+1 
-9 TGHKVA
+9 
-15 VKILNKSKIKQ
+15 
-26 LGMEEK
+26 MEEK

-116 LLLDANLNIK
+116 LLLDANDNIK

-255 EKQERIVDQEVIDE
+255 EKQERVVDAQVIDE

-280 NSLSSHNNPI
+280 SFAHQ
-290 NGLIIASG
+290 NGTSNHSMNG
-298 GNTAAA
+298 S
-304 AAGAQHHHHH
+304 
-314 HHAVVA
+314 AVPQC
-320 ASALFPTGIV
+320 PTV
-330 TRELVERA
+330 SRELIEKA
-338 AALEDSRDS
+338 AALEDNRDS
-347 DAVPKL
+347 DTPKL

-397 RGTTPGGGSNNSAHY
+397 RGATPGGSHYGSNSGRY
-412 GGNSNNRYHNN
+412 GAGASGGSYDGRSYGSNQ
-423 YSSNSSYNSTSQ
+423 SYTSSQ
-435 SPTTAGAGAGA
+435 SPTTLN
-446 AAHAAAASS
+446 S
-455 PSAQARLAEE
+455 PANQARVAEE
-465 ATRALMQPR
+465 ATRALTQPGSQQHSMPH
-474 PPRSIGGGPGG
+474 PPASVAQTPPIG
-485 SNSHSPYYPQQP
+485 
-497 HLPGP
+497 
-502 GPPSGSTSVGGGGV
+502 VVGV
-516 GGGGGGHPV
+516 GSHPV
-525 IQMTS
+525 VQMTS

-562 HVMNE
+562 HVMTE

-574 LGCEWLQL
+574 LGCQWLQL

-588 CKWRPNVSW
+588 CKWRPNGPRQCVIPGLHPGMSMPA
-597 SGGGGGGSGSADG
+597 GGETPD
-610 VGGCATSPSA
+610 
-620 GMAAFSIPTA
+620 AAFQKTS
-630 GGATPEAAW
+630 GAM
-639 AKQQSQEQQ
+639 
-648 QALPKS
+648 
-654 QSDSMDVDEKIS
+654 DMDGDVSMDGGKEK
-666 GQGTTSSSANGC
+666 QSSPPKAP
-678 DMKVLASEG
+678 DFMKVVAGEDG
-687 SAHFARVPNLSTPD
+687 HQVTVPNLSTEN

-724 MTGDAFS
+724 KTGDAFS

-745 LSAASKAQQLMAQ
+745 LSAASRQQQLLQ
-758 QQQAVAAAA
+758 QQQAAAAA
-767 AQQQAMQQHL
+767 AQQQAMQ
-777 HQQQQQ
+777 
-783 AGGGQQRYGGP
+783 AQRHALSGN
-794 PPAGPK
+794 

>member
-1 VKLATHAV
+1 M

-15 VKILNKSKIKQ
+15 VKILNKAKIKQ

-116 LLLDANLNIK
+116 LLLDANDNIK

-255 EKQERIVDQEVIDE
+255 EKQERVVDSQVIDE

-280 NSLSSHNNPI
+280 SLQ
-290 NGLIIASG
+290 NGTNGMNGS
-298 GNTAAA
+298 
-304 AAGAQHHHHH
+304 
-314 HHAVVA
+314 AVPQC
-320 ASALFPTGIV
+320 PTV
-330 TRELVERA
+330 SRELIEKA
-338 AALEDSRDS
+338 AALEDNRDS
-347 DAVPKL
+347 DTPKL

-397 RGTTPGGGSNNSAHY
+397 RGTTPGGSHY
-412 GGNSNNRYHNN
+412 GGNSGRYGSQPGATGGS
-423 YSSNSSYNSTSQ
+423 YDGRSYGSNQSYNSSQ
-435 SPTTAGAGAGA
+435 SPTTLN
-446 AAHAAAASS
+446 S
-455 PSAQARLAEE
+455 PPNQARIAEE
-465 ATRALMQPR
+465 ATRALTQ
-474 PPRSIGGGPGG
+474 PGG
-485 SNSHSPYYPQQP
+485 QQQSLSH
-497 HLPGP
+497 
-502 GPPSGSTSVGGGGV
+502 PPASVAQTPPIGVVGV
-516 GGGGGGHPV
+516 GSHPV
-525 IQMTS
+525 VQMTS

-562 HVMNE
+562 HVMTE

-574 LGCEWLQL
+574 LGCQWLQL

-588 CKWRPNVSW
+588 CKWRPNGPREPGIPGLGFTGMV
-597 SGGGGGGSGSADG
+597 
-610 VGGCATSPSA
+610 PSA
-620 GMAAFSIPTA
+620 GGDTPDAAF
-630 GGATPEAAW
+630 
-639 AKQQSQEQQ
+639 Q
-648 QALPKS
+648 KS
-654 QSDSMDVDEKIS
+654 SGTMDLDETEDVSMDVGKEKQS
-666 GQGTTSSSANGC
+666 QPSKPP
-678 DMKVLASEG
+678 DLMKVVAG
-687 SAHFARVPNLSTPD
+687 DDGHQVNVPNLSTES

-724 MTGDAFS
+724 KTGDAFS

-745 LSAASKAQQLMAQ
+745 LSAASRQQQLLAQ
-758 QQQAVAAAA
+758 QQAAAAA
-767 AQQQAMQQHL
+767 AQQQAMQQ
-777 HQQQQQ
+777 
-783 AGGGQQRYGGP
+783 QQRHQLSGN
-794 PPAGPK
+794 

>member
-1 VKLATHAV
+1 LQLKVHLYDKGSFGGSNIDFSYLIYLRLNRNFLNEHQVKLASHAV

-15 VKILNKSKIKQ
+15 VKILNKAKIKQ

-32 VQREINILHLCT
+32 VRREINILHLCT

-175 LYALLCGSLPFDDE
+175 LYALLCGCLPFDDE
-189 SIPNLFKKIKSGMY
+189 SIPSLFKKIKSGMY

-269 VMKLPFHKAYG
+269 VMNLPFHKAYG
-280 NSLSSHNNPI
+280 FLNQTNGVNGLNMNHQQPFP
-290 NGLIIASG
+290 NGLI
-298 GNTAAA
+298 
-304 AAGAQHHHHH
+304 
-314 HHAVVA
+314 
-320 ASALFPTGIV
+320 
-330 TRELVERA
+330 TRDLIERA
-338 AALEDSRDS
+338 AALEDGRDS
-347 DAVPKL
+347 ETPKL

-358 CAYELIL
+358 CSYELIL

-397 RGTTPGGGSNNSAHY
+397 RGTTPGGSVHY
-412 GGNSNNRYHNN
+412 GSHRYPTSAGNSYEGRN
-423 YSSNSSYNSTSQ
+423 YSSNISYTSHSQ
-435 SPTTAGAGAGA
+435 SPTA
-446 AAHAAAASS
+446 AQSS
-455 PSAQARLAEE
+455 MVQQGRLAEE
-465 ATRALMQPR
+465 AASRLMQPGLGR
-474 PPRSIGGGPGG
+474 GSSQQYASPG
-485 SNSHSPYYPQQP
+485 HSLQQT
-497 HLPGP
+497 
-502 GPPSGSTSVGGGGV
+502 PPSSVNV
-516 GGGGGGHPV
+516 GGGHPLV
-525 IQMTS
+525 QMTS
-530 SIPGNTGMIA
+530 SIPGNTGMIT

-588 CKWRPNVSW
+588 CKWRPNIPKPS
-597 SGGGGGGSGSADG
+597 SGISSM
-610 VGGCATSPSA
+610 SFSMPSA
-620 GMAAFSIPTA
+620 GAE
-630 GGATPEAAW
+630 TPQAAW
-639 AKQQSQEQQ
+639 GQPIGGTIPIDIA
-648 QALPKS
+648 
-654 QSDSMDVDEKIS
+654 MDVDIDSNKKHGPQHTAGDCFTMTVIS
-666 GQGTTSSSANGC
+666 PRDGFVS
-678 DMKVLASEG
+678 
-687 SAHFARVPNLSTPD
+687 VPQLSTPE
-701 YSIKIGLTLYK
+701 YAIKIGLTLYK

-745 LSAASKAQQLMAQ
+745 LSAASRQQALYMAQ
-758 QQQAVAAAA
+758 QQQL
-767 AQQQAMQQHL
+767 QGHS
-777 HQQQQQ
+777 
-783 AGGGQQRYGGP
+783 GGSR
-794 PPAGPK
+794 

>member
-1 VKLATHAV
+1 MKEATHVV

-15 VKILNKSKIKQ
+15 VKILNKAKIKQ

-59 DIFLVNE
+59 DIFLVIE
-66 YVSGGE
+66 YVSNGE

-92 HQIISGVEYCHFQKI
+92 HQIVSGVEYCHFQKV

-116 LLLDANLNIK
+116 LLLDENLNIK

-189 SIPNLFKKIKSGMY
+189 SIPSLFKKIKSGMY

-255 EKQERIVDQEVIDE
+255 EKQERVVDADVIE
-269 VMKLPFHKAYG
+269 SVLKLPFHKAYG
-280 NSLSSHNNPI
+280 TMGHNGTNHM
-290 NGLIIASG
+290 LDG
-298 GNTAAA
+298 GVNM
-304 AAGAQHHHHH
+304 AQHQ
-314 HHAVVA
+314 
-320 ASALFPTGIV
+320 FPHGVV

-347 DAVPKL
+347 DTPKL

-380 IKEAASATPPA
+380 IKEATSATPPA

-397 RGTTPGGGSNNSAHY
+397 RGTTPGGAQYGGIRYSSSGGSYDGRY
-412 GGNSNNRYHNN
+412 GGNAP
-423 YSSNSSYNSTSQ
+423 YSSSQ
-435 SPTTAGAGAGA
+435 SPTALN
-446 AAHAAAASS
+446 SNS
-455 PSAQARLAEE
+455 PSHQARLAEE
-465 ATRALMQPR
+465 ATRALMQPGGHMQQSQQ
-474 PPRSIGGGPGG
+474 PPQSIGVG
-485 SNSHSPYYPQQP
+485 S
-497 HLPGP
+497 
-502 GPPSGSTSVGGGGV
+502 
-516 GGGGGGHPV
+516 HPV
-525 IQMTS
+525 VQMTS

-562 HVMNE
+562 HVMTE
-567 VYKALMA
+567 VYKALTA
-574 LGCEWLQL
+574 LDCEWLQL

-588 CKWRPNVSW
+588 CKWRPNSQVNSGMGYGAMPAEGGESIAAAMDTGGTMDMDVEKDKKRTGVSLMKV
-597 SGGGGGGSGSADG
+597 
-610 VGGCATSPSA
+610 VGGEN
-620 GMAAFSIPTA
+620 GH
-630 GGATPEAAW
+630 
-639 AKQQSQEQQ
+639 
-648 QALPKS
+648 
-654 QSDSMDVDEKIS
+654 DVP
-666 GQGTTSSSANGC
+666 
-678 DMKVLASEG
+678 
-687 SAHFARVPNLSTPD
+687 VPILSTPD
-701 YSIKIGLTLYK
+701 YAIKIGLTLYK

-724 MTGDAFS
+724 KTGDAFS

-745 LSAASKAQQLMAQ
+745 LSAASKQQALLAQ
-758 QQQAVAAAA
+758 QQAAAV
-767 AQQQAMQQHL
+767 QQQAMQQ
-777 HQQQQQ
+777 
-783 AGGGQQRYGGP
+783 GGFPQGI
-794 PPAGPK
+794 KK

>member
-1 VKLATHAV
+1 
-9 TGHKVA
+9 
-15 VKILNKSKIKQ
+15 
-26 LGMEEK
+26 MEEK

-44 HPHIIRLYEVIDTPT
+44 HPHIIRLYEVVDTPT

-84 ADEARNFF
+84 PDEARNFF

-116 LLLDANLNIK
+116 LLLDANKNIK
-126 IADFGLSNLMRD
+126 LADFGLSNLMRD
-138 GDFLR
+138 GEFLR

-231 PEIRLHPWF
+231 AEIRMHPWF

-255 EKQERIVDQEVIDE
+255 EKQVRVVDQAVVDL
-269 VMKLPFHKAYG
+269 VMELPFHKAYG
-280 NSLSSHNNPI
+280 STILNQKGAALSN
-290 NGLIIASG
+290 
-298 GNTAAA
+298 
-304 AAGAQHHHHH
+304 GAQHP
-314 HHAVVA
+314 
-320 ASALFPTGIV
+320 SALFPTGII
-330 TRELVERA
+330 TRELVEKA
-338 AALEDSRDS
+338 ASLEDSRDS
-347 DAVPKL
+347 DAPKL
-353 LRDLR
+353 LKDLR

-365 DHKHTRLRVMEVARA
+365 DDKHTRLRVMEVALA

-397 RGTTPGGGSNNSAHY
+397 RGTTPGGQFGPSSSSSSRPNPASHSID
-412 GGNSNNRYHNN
+412 GGRYT
-423 YSSNSSYNSTSQ
+423 SSNASYNSYSH
-435 SPTTAGAGAGA
+435 SPTTNL
-446 AAHAAAASS
+446 SS
-455 PSAQARLAEE
+455 SAQQSRLAEE
-465 ATRALMQPR
+465 ATRALMHPG
-474 PPRSIGGGPGG
+474 SSSGG
-485 SNSHSPYYPQQP
+485 SMPGNQYGQQYGQSPPVA
-497 HLPGP
+497 L
-502 GPPSGSTSVGGGGV
+502 SVGTPH
-516 GGGGGGHPV
+516 HPV
-525 IQMTS
+525 LQMTS

-562 HVMNE
+562 HVMTE
-567 VYKALMA
+567 VYKALTA

-588 CKWRPNVSW
+588 CKWRPNSSRCGSLGTVGHGDPTIATVGVSGLDGNASAPW
-597 SGGGGGGSGSADG
+597 GQPPPTQRPPVGPHDSSVEMDVETSGDVSNKESPHPTRS
-610 VGGCATSPSA
+610 VGG
-620 GMAAFSIPTA
+620 I
-630 GGATPEAAW
+630 
-639 AKQQSQEQQ
+639 
-648 QALPKS
+648 
-654 QSDSMDVDEKIS
+654 VDGKCMQVI
-666 GQGTTSSSANGC
+666 ANN
-678 DMKVLASEG
+678 EG
-687 SAHFARVPNLSTPD
+687 ELARVPNLSTAE

-745 LSAASKAQQLMAQ
+745 LSAASKQQQLAMQSYTLQ
-758 QQQAVAAAA
+758 QQQEGLGGAPAPPGGAVPP
-767 AQQQAMQQHL
+767 QAT
-777 HQQQQQ
+777 
-783 AGGGQQRYGGP
+783 
-794 PPAGPK
+794 

>member
-1 VKLATHAV
+1 MDQAPVQIGQFILGKNLGIGAFGKVKLATHVV

-15 VKILNKSKIKQ
+15 VKILNKAKIKQ

-116 LLLDANLNIK
+116 LLLDANDNIK

-255 EKQERIVDQEVIDE
+255 EKQERVVDSQVIDE

-280 NSLSSHNNPI
+280 SMANQ
-290 NGLIIASG
+290 NGTSNHSMNGSAVPQCPTVSRDLI
-298 GNTAAA
+298 
-304 AAGAQHHHHH
+304 
-314 HHAVVA
+314 
-320 ASALFPTGIV
+320 
-330 TRELVERA
+330 EKA
-338 AALEDSRDS
+338 AALEDNRDS
-347 DAVPKL
+347 DTPKL

-397 RGTTPGGGSNNSAHY
+397 RGATPGGSHY
-412 GGNSNNRYHNN
+412 GGTALGRYGGQPGGS
-423 YSSNSSYNSTSQ
+423 YSSNQSYNSSQ
-435 SPTTAGAGAGA
+435 SPTTLN
-446 AAHAAAASS
+446 S
-455 PSAQARLAEE
+455 PANQARIAEE
-465 ATRALMQPR
+465 ATRILSQPGSSQQQSLPHTPASVAQT
-474 PPRSIGGGPGG
+474 PPIG
-485 SNSHSPYYPQQP
+485 
-497 HLPGP
+497 
-502 GPPSGSTSVGGGGV
+502 VVGV
-516 GGGGGGHPV
+516 GSHPV
-525 IQMTS
+525 VQMTS

-562 HVMNE
+562 HVMTE

-574 LGCEWLQL
+574 LGCQWLQL

-588 CKWRPNVSW
+588 CKWRPNGPREHS
-597 SGGGGGGSGSADG
+597 SHFM
-610 VGGCATSPSA
+610 PSA
-620 GMAAFSIPTA
+620 GGETPDAAIGSMDMDEDVCMD
-630 GGATPEAAW
+630 GGKD
-639 AKQQSQEQQ
+639 KQSRH
-648 QALPKS
+648 PKS
-654 QSDSMDVDEKIS
+654 APDF
-666 GQGTTSSSANGC
+666 
-678 DMKVLASEG
+678 MKVVAG
-687 SAHFARVPNLSTPD
+687 DDGHHITVPNLSTEL

-724 MTGDAFS
+724 KTGDAFS

-745 LSAASKAQQLMAQ
+745 LSAASRQQQLMQ
-758 QQQAVAAAA
+758 QQQTAAA
-767 AQQQAMQQHL
+767 AQQQAMQQR
-777 HQQQQQ
+777 Q
-783 AGGGQQRYGGP
+783 A
-794 PPAGPK
+794 

>member
-1 VKLATHAV
+1 
-9 TGHKVA
+9 
-15 VKILNKSKIKQ
+15 
-26 LGMEEK
+26 MEEK

-44 HPHIIRLYEVIDTPT
+44 HPHIIRLYEVLDTPT

-116 LLLDANLNIK
+116 LLLDASLNIK

-255 EKQERIVDQEVIDE
+255 EKQERVVDSEVIDE

-280 NSLSSHNNPI
+280 GHFGQ
-290 NGLIIASG
+290 NGS
-298 GNTAAA
+298 NHMMN
-304 AAGAQHHHHH
+304 GAMANQLP
-314 HHAVVA
+314 VV
-320 ASALFPTGIV
+320 S
-330 TRELVERA
+330 RDLVERS

-347 DAVPKL
+347 DTPKL
-353 LRDLR
+353 LKDLR

-397 RGTTPGGGSNNSAHY
+397 RGATPGGSHY
-412 GGNSNNRYHNN
+412 GGNRYSGQGGSYYGLNQS
-423 YSSNSSYNSTSQ
+423 YSSAQSQ
-435 SPTTAGAGAGA
+435 SPTVLHGN
-446 AAHAAAASS
+446 S
-455 PSAQARLAEE
+455 PSNQAHLAEE
-465 ATRALMQPR
+465 ATRALMQP
-474 PPRSIGGGPGG
+474 GGGQLKQP
-485 SNSHSPYYPQQP
+485 PQ
-497 HLPGP
+497 
-502 GPPSGSTSVGGGGV
+502 SVGGV
-516 GGGGGGHPV
+516 GNHTV
-525 IQMTS
+525 VQMTS

-562 HVMNE
+562 HVMTE

-588 CKWRPNVSW
+588 CKWRPNAGRIH
-597 SGGGGGGSGSADG
+597 GGGM
-610 VGGCATSPSA
+610 PSA
-620 GMAAFSIPTA
+620 GGETPDVAFNGQSSTEADGDVAMAEEKKRGPISGDGLMKVV
-630 GGATPEAAW
+630 GGADGH
-639 AKQQSQEQQ
+639 
-648 QALPKS
+648 ALS
-654 QSDSMDVDEKIS
+654 
-666 GQGTTSSSANGC
+666 
-678 DMKVLASEG
+678 
-687 SAHFARVPNLSTPD
+687 VPNLSTPD

-724 MTGDAFS
+724 KTGDAFC

-745 LSAASKAQQLMAQ
+745 LSAASKQ
-758 QQQAVAAAA
+758 QQQAAMLAQQQNATV
-767 AQQQAMQQHL
+767 QQQAMQQ
-777 HQQQQQ
+777 
-783 AGGGQQRYGGP
+783 GGFQPQGMQ
-794 PPAGPK
+794 K

>member
-1 VKLATHAV
+1 MDQAPVKIGQYILGVNLGIGAFGKVKLATHVV
-9 TGHKVA
+9 TEHKVA
-15 VKILNKSKIKQ
+15 VKILNKAKIKQ

-84 ADEARNFF
+84 SDEARNFF
-92 HQIISGVEYCHFQKI
+92 HQIVSGVEYCHFQKI

-116 LLLDANLNIK
+116 LLLDSNLNIK

-203 SLPTHLSQL
+203 SLPSHLSQL
-212 AKNLIPRMLEV
+212 ARNLIPRMLEV

-255 EKQERIVDQEVIDE
+255 ERQERVVDPLVIDE
-269 VMKLPFHKAYG
+269 VMKLPFHKAYEHLSNG
-280 NSLSSHNNPI
+280 GSSHDP
-290 NGLIIASG
+290 A
-298 GNTAAA
+298 NTHQI
-304 AAGAQHHHHH
+304 AQHPP
-314 HHAVVA
+314 
-320 ASALFPTGIV
+320 LI
-330 TRELVERA
+330 TRELIEAA
-338 AALEDSRDS
+338 AALEDNREN
-347 DAVPKL
+347 DAPKVV
-353 LRDLR
+353 RDLR
-358 CAYELIL
+358 VAYELIL

-380 IKEAASATPPA
+380 IQDAASATPPA
-391 FSPGGS
+391 FSPGAS
-397 RGTTPGGGSNNSAHY
+397 RGASPGGGRGSS
-412 GGNSNNRYHNN
+412 G
-423 YSSNSSYNSTSQ
+423 YSSHHNSRGPSSINSQ
-435 SPTTAGAGAGA
+435 EQRMAEE
-446 AAHAAAASS
+446 AAHALIQSGSRSASS
-455 PSAQARLAEE
+455 SHNRIGSGGLNSSHQQHVMANPPP
-465 ATRALMQPR
+465 LM
-474 PPRSIGGGPGG
+474 PGNVG
-485 SNSHSPYYPQQP
+485 A
-497 HLPGP
+497 
-502 GPPSGSTSVGGGGV
+502 SGSSTTIV
-516 GGGGGGHPV
+516 
-525 IQMTS
+525 QMQS
-530 SIPGNTGMIA
+530 SIPGNVGMIA
-540 QHQHGRRTRRWYLGI
+540 QHQHGRRNRRWYLGI

-562 HVMNE
+562 HVMTE

-588 CKWRPNVSW
+588 CRWRPNAPHVKLPTDPRRNVVKH
-597 SGGGGGGSGSADG
+597 GIGNLEMGMAQPIAGSETPEGAWHQNQSTGYDVGNNSAD
-610 VGGCATSPSA
+610 
-620 GMAAFSIPTA
+620 MAIDD
-630 GGATPEAAW
+630 GN
-639 AKQQSQEQQ
+639 QQGESRM
-648 QALPKS
+648 K
-654 QSDSMDVDEKIS
+654 VIS
-666 GQGTTSSSANGC
+666 GDDG
-678 DMKVLASEG
+678 
-687 SAHFARVPNLSTPD
+687 HFVPVPNLNTPD
-701 YSIKIGLTLYK
+701 YCIKIGLTLYK

-724 MTGDAFS
+724 MTGDAYS

-745 LSAASKAQQLMAQ
+745 LSAASKQQQVLLAQQAAVLA
-758 QQQAVAAAA
+758 QQQAVL
-767 AQQQAMQQHL
+767 QQHSTGGTIPGQVAS
-777 HQQQQQ
+777 QQ
-783 AGGGQQRYGGP
+783 
-794 PPAGPK
+794 K

>member
-1 VKLATHAV
+1 MKLATHAV

-15 VKILNKSKIKQ
+15 VKILNKAKIKL

-44 HPHIIRLYEVIDTPT
+44 HPHIIRLYEVVDTPT

-116 LLLDANLNIK
+116 LLLDANKNIK
-126 IADFGLSNLMRD
+126 LADFGLSNLMRD
-138 GDFLR
+138 GEFLR

-269 VMKLPFHKAYG
+269 VMELPFHKAYG
-280 NSLSSHNNPI
+280 SHVRNQ
-290 NGLIIASG
+290 NGG
-298 GNTAAA
+298 G
-304 AAGAQHHHHH
+304 
-314 HHAVVA
+314 VVNGQQQM
-320 ASALFPTGIV
+320 FPTGIV
-330 TRELVERA
+330 TRELVETA
-338 AALEDSRDS
+338 ASLEDSRDS
-347 DAVPKL
+347 DAPKL

-397 RGTTPGGGSNNSAHY
+397 RGTTPGGHFGNPGNRF
-412 GGNSNNRYHNN
+412 GGVDSIDGRF
-423 YSSNSSYNSTSQ
+423 SSNISYNSYSQ
-435 SPTTAGAGAGA
+435 SPTATSA
-446 AAHAAAASS
+446 S
-455 PSAQARLAEE
+455 PSQQSRLAEE
-465 ATRALMQPR
+465 ATRALLHP
-474 PPRSIGGGPGG
+474 SGG
-485 SNSHSPYYPQQP
+485 SSHQQQQYSV
-497 HLPGP
+497 LNQT
-502 GPPSGSTSVGGGGV
+502 PPMSVSVGGL
-516 GGGGGGHPV
+516 PV
-525 IQMTS
+525 VQMTS

-562 HVMNE
+562 HVMTE
-567 VYKALMA
+567 VYKALTS

-588 CKWRPNVSW
+588 CKWRPNVLKGGIHPSAPFSTLTSGSETPQTAPVAASSW
-597 SGGGGGGSGSADG
+597 GIPPPPTRGQSDISMDMEVDGGSSKDLKKSSVMPQAAGVADG
-610 VGGCATSPSA
+610 
-620 GMAAFSIPTA
+620 
-630 GGATPEAAW
+630 
-639 AKQQSQEQQ
+639 
-648 QALPKS
+648 
-654 QSDSMDVDEKIS
+654 SMQVIS
-666 GQGTTSSSANGC
+666 KEEGQF
-678 DMKVLASEG
+678 V
-687 SAHFARVPNLSTPD
+687 RVPNLSTVD

-745 LSAASKAQQLMAQ
+745 LSAASKQAQ
-758 QQQAVAAAA
+758 QQQALYMAHHQEQQQQ
-767 AQQQAMQQHL
+767 AQQQAAAS
-777 HQQQQQ
+777 QQ
-783 AGGGQQRYGGP
+783 AAQGVRFPGP
-794 PPAGPK
+794 PHGNLPPRG

>member
-1 VKLATHAV
+1 
-9 TGHKVA
+9 
-15 VKILNKSKIKQ
+15 
-26 LGMEEK
+26 MEEK

-44 HPHIIRLYEVIDTPT
+44 HPHIIRLYEVLDTPT

-72 LFDYIVSKGRLS
+72 LFDFIVSKGRLS

-116 LLLDANLNIK
+116 LLLDASLNIK

-255 EKQERIVDQEVIDE
+255 EKQERVIDSEVIDE

-280 NSLSSHNNPI
+280 GTLGVNGSNHMPNSAMPQQLP
-290 NGLIIASG
+290 
-298 GNTAAA
+298 
-304 AAGAQHHHHH
+304 
-314 HHAVVA
+314 VV
-320 ASALFPTGIV
+320 S
-330 TRELVERA
+330 RELIERA

-347 DAVPKL
+347 DTPKL

-397 RGTTPGGGSNNSAHY
+397 RGATPGGSHYGSRYGSATGGNFYGSNQS
-412 GGNSNNRYHNN
+412 
-423 YSSNSSYNSTSQ
+423 YSSGHSQ
-435 SPTTAGAGAGA
+435 SPTVLHG
-446 AAHAAAASS
+446 SS
-455 PSAQARLAEE
+455 PSHQARLAEE
-465 ATRALMQPR
+465 ATRVLMQP
-474 PPRSIGGGPGG
+474 G
-485 SNSHSPYYPQQP
+485 SSQMNAPSHQQP
-497 HLPGP
+497 PQ
-502 GPPSGSTSVGGGGV
+502 SVGAV
-516 GGGGGGHPV
+516 GSHPV
-525 IQMTS
+525 VQMTS

-562 HVMNE
+562 HVMTE

-588 CKWRPNVSW
+588 CKWRPNAGRVS
-597 SGGGGGGSGSADG
+597 SGGVAFGG
-610 VGGCATSPSA
+610 VPL
-620 GMAAFSIPTA
+620 A
-630 GGATPEAAW
+630 GGATPDAAF
-639 AKQQSQEQQ
+639 
-648 QALPKS
+648 
-654 QSDSMDVDEKIS
+654 DRTMDTDVAMDDGKDKKRS
-666 GQGTTSSSANGC
+666 PVVQNGY
-678 DMKVLASEG
+678 MKVVAGGDGHSVP
-687 SAHFARVPNLSTPD
+687 VPNLSTSE

-724 MTGDAFS
+724 KTGDAFC

-745 LSAASKAQQLMAQ
+745 LSAASRQQQQQAMMAQ
-758 QQQAVAAAA
+758 QQASAAA
-767 AQQQAMQQHL
+767 AQQQAMQQ
-777 HQQQQQ
+777 
-783 AGGGQQRYGGP
+783 GGLP
-794 PPAGPK
+794 PPGMRD